1 MKLPALLFSA
11 SLVANVALFAT
22 FAFKPALRAAVFQD
36 YFHGTALVQN
46 RSTAHPAREVA
57 QVKPS
62 ASAPGSVWSSLNAN
76 DLPTLVAHLRA
87 AGFSSGVIRAIVTA
101 RIDLG
106 FAARVKELVRNANS
120 VPFWKPDPSNS
131 FDNEFYQSY
140 SQMVSSRS
148 RMVNEALGPSS
159 ADDGNTSTDSRF
171 GTLSKAKI
179 DQLQRI
185 EQDYTE
191 LNNQINAGTQG
202 MTLAED
208 REKYALLARE
218 KQTDLEALLTPQE
231 LQDYQLRASP
241 TANRLRTAMTLMDAS
256 EEEYLAIFKIQQP
269 MSDLINPPGGL
280 GGGYDNQAAQQ
291 RRDAQTQVNDQLKS
305 LLGDQRY
312 ADYVRAS
319 SSEYQ
324 RLDRIAQAESIPTEN
339 VVQAF
344 NVRDAVSTESTRI
357 YNDSS
362 LSADDKRAALQLLAA
377 NAKAQ
382 IVAALGPKAGD
393 SYVQASGWISAVE
406 RGAAVSFGADGMSTS
421 YRLLPRPKPVNP

>member
-1 MKLPALLFSA
+1 
-11 SLVANVALFAT
+11 
-22 FAFKPALRAAVFQD
+22 
-36 YFHGTALVQN
+36 
-46 RSTAHPAREVA
+46 
-57 QVKPS
+57 
-62 ASAPGSVWSSLNAN
+62 
-76 DLPTLVAHLRA
+76 
-87 AGFSSGVIRAIVTA
+87 
-101 RIDLG
+101 
-106 FAARVKELVRNANS
+106 
-120 VPFWKPDPSNS
+120 
-131 FDNEFYQSY
+131 
-140 SQMVSSRS
+140 
-148 RMVNEALGPSS
+148 
-159 ADDGNTSTDSRF
+159 
-171 GTLSKAKI
+171 
-179 DQLQRI
+179 
-185 EQDYTE
+185 
-191 LNNQINAGTQG
+191 
-202 MTLAED
+202 
-208 REKYALLARE
+208 
-218 KQTDLEALLTPQE
+218 
-231 LQDYQLRASP
+231 
-241 TANRLRTAMTLMDAS
+241 LMDAS